1 MPTTKERADEASKI
15 LASQL
20 RQLLSQSH
28 HTVTSLAAE
37 VGWVKSKVSKIQN
50 CRQVPTEEDIRV
62 WCQATGN
69 PDQIPEL
76 IAAARNLDGLYI
88 QWRRMEQG
96 GLRPVQTSFHTLYED
111 TREFRIFQHAPIP
124 SLLQTPAYTTAHLT
138 AIMRFRQIPDD
149 VADAA
154 RERLSHQRYL
164 DDGTK
169 TFSFVVSEAAL
180 HAPMLP
186 PEGMRAQLARLLE
199 FTDGRSA
206 NVALGI
212 LPLRAPR
219 TVWPWE
225 GFWIY
230 DSREVRPDLVAG
242 QIRNRQPSDVL
253 AYMGTFERLAQAS
266 VYGRDARTLIEA
278 ATP

>member
-20 RQLLSQSH
+20 RQLLTQSQ

-50 CRQVPTEEDIRV
+50 CRQTPTEEDIRV

-69 PDQIPEL
+69 SDQIPEL
-76 IAAARNLDGLYI
+76 IAAVRNLDGLYV

-96 GLRPVQTSFHTLYED
+96 GLRTVQSSFQVLYED

-124 SLLQTPAYTTAHLT
+124 SLLQTREYTTAHLT
-138 AIMRFRQIPDD
+138 AIMEFRQIPDD
-149 VADAA
+149 VADAT
-154 RERLSHQRYL
+154 RERQSHQRYL

-186 PEGMRAQLARLLE
+186 PSGMRAQLARLLE
-199 FTDGRSA
+199 FTGGRS
-206 NVALGI
+206 NVVLGI

-219 TVWPWE
+219 PVWPWE

-230 DSREVRPDLVAG
+230 DAREVRPDLVAG
-242 QIRNRQPSDVL
+242 QVRNRQPSDVQ
-253 AYMGTFERLAQAS
+253 AYLGTFERLAQAS
-266 VYGRDARTLIEA
+266 VYGREARALIEA
-278 ATP
+278 AAP